1 MRRGSGAGRA
11 GRRLAALLSGLAL
24 LSGCRSVAPP
34 AEPATAGMRHDG
46 RRFRVASYLPDYAVR
61 QMRDLDAYGPNWLD
75 LVHLDGVECLILHG
89 VVDPTPTGGIAL
101 PWDPVPANGWIKFS
115 ARDFAAI
122 RNTLQ
127 ARGIHVGI
135 SVGGEGWMNG
145 GVLARVAA
153 DPACRSAFAAAL
165 ARFCSEHSLAL
176 IDFDWEYPK
185 TRREEADYG
194 RLISEVKERV
204 GPRGVEVS
212 VCVGGSEMH
221 GRPHVDE
228 TAVRAADRIHL
239 MAYLPPADQRKARM
253 AYLDKH
259 VRYWLDV
266 RRLPR
271 EKLFIGIGFYGR
283 QAGAPT
289 AQRPRNLAYRKLYDA
304 FHPLPGHEEA
314 GGYWF
319 NGVDTVT
326 RQVEYAWKL
335 GLGGVFA
342 WECSQDVTLDKPSG
356 ASLQGAIGRTIR
368 RLRRIASPSSSR

>member
-1 MRRGSGAGRA
+1 
-11 GRRLAALLSGLAL
+11 
-24 LSGCRSVAPP
+24 
-34 AEPATAGMRHDG
+34 
-46 RRFRVASYLPDYAVR
+46 
-61 QMRDLDAYGPNWLD
+61 
-75 LVHLDGVECLILHG
+75 
-89 VVDPTPTGGIAL
+89 
-101 PWDPVPANGWIKFS
+101 
-115 ARDFAAI
+115 
-122 RNTLQ
+122 
-127 ARGIHVGI
+127 
-135 SVGGEGWMNG
+135 MNG

-153 DPACRSAFAAAL
+153 DPAARTAFAAAL
-165 ARFCSEHSLAL
+165 ARFCSENSLVL

-194 RLISEVKERV
+194 RLISEVKQRV
-204 GPRGVEVS
+204 APAGVEIS

-228 TAVRAADRIHL
+228 ATVRAADRVHL
-239 MAYLPPADQRKARM
+239 MAYLPPADQMRARM

-271 EKLFIGIGFYGR
+271 EKLFVGIGFYGR
-283 QAGAPT
+283 QGGAVS
-289 AQRPRNLAYRKLYDA
+289 AQRPRSLAYRKLYDA

-342 WECSQDVTLDKPSG
+342 WECSQDVTLDKPAG
-356 ASLQGAIGRTIR
+356 ASLQAAIERTIR
-368 RLRRIASPSSSR
+368 RLRRIGPSPVPR